1 MVEGV
6 LGDVGNTSVGVLPNI
21 SDLRFD
27 LTDKKLNHGRLS
39 GSIFSDAGNTGRQRH
54 LHRNIEEGW
63 CLIAWVS
70 ESTLGHLHE
79 CFTLGL
85 DTLDR
90 TRLGEL
96 ELKLRLSEGEVRTST
111 GLDLDELIEVT
122 LVHMQLQVLNL
133 HHVGTAVVKE
143 TRVVRHHDTSD
154 VGEGVD
160 VLLYPGNVD
169 NIKMVRGLIKKQN
182 IGLLKHG
189 TGKGE
194 LHTPSTGESG
204 HSVIGLGLSIRN
216 ETDSGK
222 HFPHLLLG
230 TSKLLDLLINEDII
244 DT

>member
-1 MVEGV
+1 M
-6 LGDVGNTSVGVLPNI
+6 LGNVGNTSVGVLPNI
-21 SDLRFD
+21 SFLRFD
-27 LTDKKLNHGRLS
+27 LTDKKLNHSRLS
-39 GSIFSDAGNTGRQRH
+39 GSVFSDTGNTGRQRH
-54 LHRNIEEGW
+54 LDRNIEEGW
-63 CLIAWVS
+63 FLIAWVS
-70 ESTLGHLHE
+70 ESTLRHFHE

-85 DTLDR
+85 DTLDG

-96 ELKLRLSEGEVRTST
+96 ELHLRLGEGEVRTST
-111 GLDLDELIEVT
+111 GLDLDKLIEVT
-122 LVHMQLQVLNL
+122 LVSVQLQVLNL
-133 HHVGTAVVKE
+133 HDVGTTVVEE

-154 VGEGVD
+154 VGERVD
-160 VLLYPGNVD
+160 VLLHPGNVD
-169 NIKMVRGLIKKQN
+169 NIEMVSRFVKQQN

-222 HFPHLLLG
+222 HFPHLLPG
-230 TSKLLDLLINEDII
+230 TSKLLDLLIDENIL